1 MRKGI
6 VLTVCAVA
14 AACLTMGSVKKI
26 QAEEM
31 KLQVPSVCG
40 ALHVEAN
47 HLTDSQGNPVQL
59 RGISTHGIAWYPQY
73 INSDLFRQF
82 RREWNVNVMRLAM
95 YTAESGGYCTDGNK
109 EEIKNLIRK
118 GVACATE
125 NDMYVIVDWH
135 ILSDNHP
142 QIYQEE
148 AKSFFGEMAAEFA
161 GQENV
166 LYEICNEPN
175 GNTSWQEIKEY
186 AAEIIPVIRQQD
198 PDAVILVGTPNW
210 SQFVDQAAADPITEY
225 ENLMYVLHFYAATHK
240 DDLRNTMTAAADEG
254 LPIFVSEYGICD
266 ASGNGVIDENQAG
279 QWIRLMNQYGISYAA
294 WNLSNK
300 DESSAILKSD
310 CTKISDLTEED
321 LSESGRWLYRMLTES
336 EGNAVQA
343 DDGDEK
349 KSAGITQE
357 NQSGE
362 DLFSVG
368 NLYPVY
374 GGI

>member
-1 MRKGI
+1 M
-6 VLTVCAVA
+6 
-14 AACLTMGSVKKI
+14 
-26 QAEEM
+26 
-31 KLQVPSVCG
+31 
-40 ALHVEAN
+40 
-47 HLTDSQGNPVQL
+47 QL

-300 DESSAILKSD
+300 DENSAILKSD